1 MAEIRVL
8 DKHTAELIAAGEVV
22 ERPASVAKE
31 LLENAIDAGAT
42 QITLSATRGGIQ
54 QLQIVDN
61 GSGIEAEYIGK
72 GVLYGCK
79 RLQKTVFEENKKI
92 IRIPAEAF
100 MECQELSGV
109 VLPEMITEIGRRA
122 FYKCG
127 NLTEIKIPQSVERI
141 EREAFYQTGLQK
153 LELPQKLKFIGES
166 AFLKCRNLEYVRVP
180 EYVETVEKWAFHGC
194 SMLKTVEFSG
204 DPEVLGEW
212 IINKGTK
219 ILCRKNT
226 RVDDYCRKYGFA
238 VEYL

>member
-1 MAEIRVL
+1 MYKASNSKIRENKSYKNRAFSGCVNLRSFEI
-8 DKHTAELIAAGEVV
+8 
-22 ERPASVAKE
+22 PA
-31 LLENAIDAGAT
+31 T
-42 QITLSATRGGIQ
+42 T
-54 QLQIVDN
+54 
-61 GSGIEAEYIGK
+61 EYIGK

>member
-1 MAEIRVL
+1 L
-8 DKHTAELIAAGEVV
+8 K
-22 ERPASVAKE
+22 S
-31 LLENAIDAGAT
+31 
-42 QITLSATRGGIQ
+42 
-54 QLQIVDN
+54 
-61 GSGIEAEYIGK
+61 
-72 GVLYGCK
+72 
-79 RLQKTVFEENKKI
+79 RLQQNILEKGFCTGVKDCRRQFLNKKI